1 MRTAL
6 ILAGALAF
14 ASPLAG
20 AQGPGKMD
28 GNE

>member
-14 ASPLAG
+14 ASPS
-20 AQGPGKMD
+20 PGWMME
-28 GNE
+28 GSE